1 MTAGFFMEMPKQ
13 IVVLCDF
20 LSNRYSSMAVKYN
33 QWKALLAMAKASL
46 KAILRSP
53 SAVIFSLGFP
63 LLFILVFGFIGD
75 SGVSIKVGV
84 DKQTDTSSYV
94 YQALTKEKSLK
105 LITDKT
111 TAEMQDDLKKGHLT
125 AVISISSLP
134 QQGAAPS
141 CHVQVSTSTASVD
154 KIQLFNSILR
164 GVIYQADDNF
174 YPRASI
180 AKVEPM
186 IVLPGRR
193 YKTIDFIL
201 PGLLSFSLLSA
212 AVFSTAFLFFNLR
225 QTLVLKRFFA
235 TPIRRIHI
243 VLGEALARLV
253 FQVAGA
259 ILIIGIGY
267 FAFGF
272 TLVHGWSTF
281 FEMLILTAFGVVVFM
296 GFGFVVSGIAN
307 SESTIPPIANVIT
320 LPQFLLAGT
329 FVPVDAFPGWLQPV
343 CRIMPLT
350 YLNDAFRKIA
360 FEGQHLWNIGLELGV
375 ITLWGI
381 VVYAV
386 AVKVFRWE

>member
-1 MTAGFFMEMPKQ
+1 
-13 IVVLCDF
+13 
-20 LSNRYSSMAVKYN
+20 MAVKYN
-33 QWKALLAMAKASL
+33 QWKALLAMSKASL
-46 KAILRSP
+46 IGILRSP

-63 LLFILVFGFIGD
+63 LVFILVFGFIGD
-75 SGVSIKVGV
+75 NGISVKVGV
-84 DKQTDTSSYV
+84 DPTTDTTSYL
-94 YQALTKEKSLK
+94 YRQLANEKSLK
-105 LITDKT
+105 LVTDEPA
-111 TAEMQDDLKKGHLT
+111 AEMEEALRKGRITAIIRITPQPSQDS
-125 AVISISSLP
+125 VPSSN
-134 QQGAAPS
+134 
-141 CHVQVSTSTASVD
+141 VKVRTSTASVD
-154 KIQLFNSILR
+154 KISLFNSILTSL
-164 GVIYQADDNF
+164 IYKADDNY
-174 YPRASI
+174 YPRRSI
-180 AKVEPM
+180 AKLEP
-186 IVLPGRR
+186 IEVLPGRR
-193 YKTIDFIL
+193 YRTIDFIL

-212 AVFSTAFLFFNLR
+212 AVFSTAFLFYNLR

-235 TPIRRIHI
+235 TPIRRLYI

-259 ILIIGIGY
+259 IVIIAIGY

-281 FEMLILTAFGVVVFM
+281 IEMLFLTAFGVVVFM

-329 FVPVDAFPGWLQPV
+329 FVPVDSFPSWLQPL

-360 FEGQHLWNIGLELGV
+360 FEGQHIWNVGFELGV
-375 ITLWGI
+375 IAAWGV
-381 VVYAV
+381 VVYIV

>member
-1 MTAGFFMEMPKQ
+1 MAGFFMEMPKQ
-13 IVVLCDF
+13 IVVLRDF
-20 LSNRYSSMAVKYN
+20 LSNRSSSMAVKYN

-63 LLFILVFGFIGD
+63 LVFILVFGFIGD
-75 SGVSIKVGV
+75 TGVSIKVGI
-84 DKQTDTSSYV
+84 DKGTDTSSYV
-94 YQALTKEKSLK
+94 YQALKNVKSLK
-105 LITDKT
+105 LITDQ
-111 TAEMQDDLKKGHLT
+111 TAEEMQDELKKGHIT
-125 AVISISSLP
+125 AILSITSLP

-141 CHVQVSTSTASVD
+141 CNVKVSSSTASVD
-154 KIQLFNSILR
+154 KIQVFNSILK
-164 GVIYQADDNF
+164 GVIYQIDDAF
-174 YPRASI
+174 YPRASV
-180 AKVEPM
+180 AKLEPM
-186 IVLPGRR
+186 VVLPGRR
-193 YKTIDFIL
+193 YTTIDFIL

-235 TPIRRIHI
+235 TPIRRIYI

-259 ILIIGIGY
+259 VLIIAIGY

-272 TLVHGWSTF
+272 TMVHGWSTF
-281 FEMLILTAFGVVVFM
+281 VEMLILTAFGVVVFM
-296 GFGFVVSGIAN
+296 GFGFIVSGLAN

-329 FVPVDAFPGWLQPV
+329 FVAVDAFPSWLQPI

-350 YLNDAFRKIA
+350 YLNDAFRKVA
-360 FEGQHLWNIGLELGV
+360 FEGLHLWNLGLELGV
-375 ITLWGI
+375 LTLWGI
-381 VVYAV
+381 VVYIV

>member
-1 MTAGFFMEMPKQ
+1 
-13 IVVLCDF
+13 
-20 LSNRYSSMAVKYN
+20 
-33 QWKALLAMAKASL
+33 MAKASL

-63 LLFILVFGFIGD
+63 LVFILVFGFIGD

-84 DKQTDTSSYV
+84 DKATDTSSYV
-94 YQALTKEKSLK
+94 FQALEKEKSLK
-105 LITDKT
+105 LITDKS

-125 AVISISSLP
+125 AIIYVKNLP
-134 QQGAAPS
+134 SAGGAPS
-141 CHVQVSTSTASVD
+141 CNVRVSTSTASVD

-174 YPRASI
+174 YPRRSV
-180 AKVEPM
+180 AKLEPT

-235 TPIRRIHI
+235 TPIRRIYI

-253 FQVAGA
+253 FQVLGA
-259 ILIIGIGY
+259 VIILAIGY

-281 FEMLILTAFGVVVFM
+281 FEMLLLTAFGVVVFM

-329 FVPVDAFPGWLQPV
+329 FVPVDAFPSWLQPV
-343 CRIMPLT
+343 CKIMPLT
-350 YLNDAFRKIA
+350 YLNDAFRKVA
-360 FEGQHLWNIGLELGV
+360 FEGLHLWDLGLELGV

-386 AVKVFRWE
+386 AVRVFRWE